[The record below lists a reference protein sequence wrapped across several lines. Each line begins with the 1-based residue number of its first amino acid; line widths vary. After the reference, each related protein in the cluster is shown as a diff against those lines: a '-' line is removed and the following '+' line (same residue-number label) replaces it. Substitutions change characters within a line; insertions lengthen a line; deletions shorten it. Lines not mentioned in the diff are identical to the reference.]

1 MSSITVVGSG
11 IIGLSVAEFL
21 SKNNSFK
28 NIQIISE
35 DHQYSGSKAAAAN
48 LATKGQLYGRDKHFQ
63 YKINSKKIYSNWI
76 ESLIKE
82 INLKIQLEDVYKCGY
97 GIDYFTTV
105 ENRDKH
111 FNRVMQNTEE
121 LIKRNITE
129 LSIIK
134 LGENKIQYKDESWV
148 NAKLLLNILNK
159 VLILRGVNFI
169 KDKFDYSTINKILTH
184 GTKNTIIFCTGA
196 WTKSLLTNLGFQL
209 PKKMQQKERLT
220 FGTTFFGQNIFE
232 NFNNDFVLQEIVSE
246 NLKNKVTFSG
256 NSNCHY
262 LSSSSIK
269 INDINFVDEEFLKNK
284 NEEILNLSKV
294 SISNSPVLKNDSI
307 INKMQ
312 GYRVGYG
319 HEELVVEKIYSND
332 QNLNIFVCAGAHK
345 SGYLFAPVVGSIL
358 QNLQLDLVKF

>member
-1 MSSITVVGSG
+1 MSSITIVGSG

-21 SKNNSFK
+21 SKNNYFK

-35 DHQYSGSKAAAAN
+35 DHQFSGSNAAAAN
-48 LATKGQLYGRDKHFQ
+48 LAIKGQLYGRDKHFQ
-63 YKINSKKIYSNWI
+63 YKINSKKIYLNWI

-82 INLKIQLEDVYKCGY
+82 IKLKVELDDLYRWGY
-97 GIDYFTTV
+97 GIDYFITL
-105 ENRDKH
+105 ENREKH
-111 FNRVMQNTEE
+111 FNRVMQNKEE

-129 LSIIK
+129 VAINK
-134 LGENKIQYKDESWV
+134 LGENKIQYNNESWV

-159 VLILRGVNFI
+159 VLALRGVTFI
-169 KDKFDYSTINKILTH
+169 KDKFDNSTLNNILTH
-184 GTKNTIIFCTGA
+184 TSKNTIIFCTGA
-196 WTKSLLTNLGFQL
+196 WTKSLLTNLGFEL

-220 FGTTFFGQNIFE
+220 FGSTFFGNNIFE

-246 NLKNKVTFSG
+246 NLKNKITFSG

-269 INDINFVDEEFLKNK
+269 VNDINFFDEELLKNK
-284 NEEILNLSKV
+284 NAEILSLSKV
-294 SISNSPVLKNDSI
+294 SISNSPVLKHDAI

-332 QNLNIFVCAGAHK
+332 KNLNIFVCAGAHK

-358 QNLQLDLVKF
+358 QNLQLDLFKF